1 MTTYR
6 KEYLYASK
14 QNPVKM
20 QLRRFLFST
29 QNVLNTINLLSW
41 PTDMPTLLSFP
52 TSMKP
57 WIPKT
62 RSNWPARRTHKVWQ
76 RHTEALT
83 GKNIS
88 SLVWQY
94 LINTYTQSPEGCLL
108 LVLQEMDAKLCGH
121 SSGVWHCYE
130 WLAQSCFWQNIRPV
144 AHDPTDCLIGH
155 FKL

>member
-1 MTTYR
+1 MPV
-6 KEYLYASK
+6 SK
-14 QNPVKM
+14 T
-20 QLRRFLFST
+20 QLKCSSGVFLFST

-62 RSNWPARRTHKVWQ
+62 RSKRPARHTHKVWQ

-88 SLVWQY
+88 SLVWQD
-94 LINTYTQSPEGCLL
+94 LINTHTHTHTISWGLFVVSSPRDGCQTVWTFFRCLALL
-108 LVLQEMDAKLCGH
+108 WMACSVLFLAKH
-121 SSGVWHCYE
+121 TSSRSWSN
-130 WLAQSCFWQNIRPV
+130 WLSHR
-144 AHDPTDCLIGH
+144 TL
-155 FKL
+155 